1 MSSDKQQTDIETAER
16 LDLRVGRIVEAS
28 VSERAKPPALKLV
41 IDFGPLGIKKSSA
54 RITDLYAPEQLI
66 DKQIVALV
74 NVAPRQ
80 VASVISE
87 CLVLG
92 VVCRDG
98 KVVLLAP
105 ELGAEPGD
113 IVK

>member
-1 MSSDKQQTDIETAER
+1 MSSDKQQIDIETADR

-28 VSERAKPPALKLV
+28 VSERAKPQALKLV

-54 RITDLYAPEQLI
+54 RITDLYTPEQLI

-74 NVAPRQ
+74 NVSPRQ

-98 KVVLLAP
+98 KVVLLTP
-105 ELGAEPGD
+105 EGGAEPGD